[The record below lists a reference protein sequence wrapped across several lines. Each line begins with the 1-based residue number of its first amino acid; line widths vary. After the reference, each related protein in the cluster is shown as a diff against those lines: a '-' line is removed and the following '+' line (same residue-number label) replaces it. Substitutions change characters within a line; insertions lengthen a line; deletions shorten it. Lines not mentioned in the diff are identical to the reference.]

1 MYIYLFYYAKPA
13 FMPHITGY
21 LHSQF
26 IHIFLFPILI
36 FIIKIQ
42 TPTRSQ
48 THVNRRIYSPNLLR
62 KRRIILKWH
71 LASLQ
76 VLFLLVFLCLFIFC
90 SVLIKDFVMH
100 RFRFYSLSN
109 ARWFICFY
117 NKCFVSEENR
127 QANISKTWIC
137 WRTSVYLSSYNSY
150 CCCLLIYL
158 FLDFGYNTFYEFFV
172 CVKVCVNVYMLKH

>member
-1 MYIYLFYYAKPA
+1 MQSRRLCHILYYRLFTQLVYT
-13 FMPHITGY
+13 H
-21 LHSQF
+21 
-26 IHIFLFPILI
+26 FLFPILI

-48 THVNRRIYSPNLLR
+48 THVNRRIYSPSLLR

-71 LASLQ
+71 FASLQ

-137 WRTSVYLSSYNSY
+137 WRTSVLYLSSYKYNSY